1 MNKSIDAVT
10 HLNFGSLQGF
20 DLPVP
25 QIDFN
30 VDVAAAV
37 DPDMKLSIEFQDL
50 DVYAELGIVLSSGLT
65 YTLNLY
71 SSTELGVEVG
81 SVLVGA
87 VVKLDLI
94 LSTETEVDLSAG
106 FHMKMDRALLDIT
119 MFADE
124 ASQIDLY
131 VSTLSLY
138 VFF

>member
-1 MNKSIDAVT
+1 M
-10 HLNFGSLQGF
+10 
-20 DLPVP
+20 P